1 VSAIE
6 ELRSYLTRLQRRF
19 QLGAAARGA
28 AILASVALLATV
40 ILTVIINRF
49 AFSRESLWSAR
60 VALLVTLAM
69 GTAFGLAVPLWRLS
83 RRWWIGRAERAFPQ
97 FEQRIL
103 TFTERGQESR
113 DPFVELLAADT
124 MRIARGADVRTV
136 APDRLLVGFAAV
148 GVVSLAALV
157 WLIRA
162 GPGYLGYGAAA
173 LWRGAPA
180 APFYTVHVSPGDAT
194 VRRHADQLVTAE
206 LAGLQTP
213 LRIHVR
219 YHSASK
225 WEETTMQPQPA
236 ATGFQFLFAGIPED
250 VEYYVQ
256 AGSIQTPHFHL
267 RVADIPAVKQIRV
280 TYHHPDWMHL
290 GDTVEEHGGDLRAV
304 QGTQAQLEIVTDRP
318 LSRGILT
325 LDDGRE
331 IALRGGPGAAAT
343 SGVAA
348 GAAAAGNARA
358 GSGAGIG
365 TGAGAEAVAV
375 AGVGAGASDGVGGQ
389 ATAGAGIV
397 YRGVITLERNGSY
410 HVAERDRAQ
419 PRRISE
425 DYFIEASAVKPPEVA
440 VVRPERDYRA
450 SPIEEVTLAAT
461 ANDPF
466 GLSEFAI
473 HYSVNGGPE
482 KTVSLQKPTEAS
494 PTKASGSAMLSL
506 EALKLVPG
514 DVVGFYAV
522 AKDVRTEAHTDIS
535 FIQIEPFEREFSQS
549 QQIGGGGGGG
559 AAADDQAQIAER
571 EKDIIAATCKQAGLK
586 TGGAKE
592 AAEQAKFLSDV
603 QNTLRNQA
611 MSLAGRLAMRDLQL
625 ANEQFGSFQQDMEAA
640 ATAMRP
646 AAQKLDSQQWSA
658 AMFDEQKALQHLLR
672 AEATFR
678 QIEVAFGSRGGG
690 SGSVNSAGRDLAS
703 LFDLEL
709 DTQKNQYES
718 AQAPSSP
725 GQHATQVDDALKK
738 LDELARRQ
746 SELAAQRSESEQ
758 TAEERWQQEM
768 LRRKADEI
776 QQQLEQLARN
786 AGQQGGGASSSSDS
800 AQSNGSAGGRGMGR
814 PGANGRA
821 SAGARGG
828 AAASAGANAAAGDG
842 GGGATQQALERLR
855 QAEDDMRRA
864 VDEHDPAAARRAAE
878 QLREA
883 MNLLGGAQQQD
894 ASRQVE
900 SLARE
905 AGRLANQHREQA
917 ERMRALLSARLSS
930 QGSAGGQ
937 RGGRGL
943 GGSDSLGGRS
953 GNGEN
958 YGGGSGTGDGRNY
971 GGGRNDGSRSGNGS
985 GTRDANGGATTNAVD
1000 SFIADRQQLADDLAR
1015 LTQNMRSAERAT
1027 QERSHGAATK
1037 LRDALGD
1044 LEQADTETQLQ
1055 RSADQLR
1062 RGYAPLTDT
1071 AETEIAS
1078 ELQHLKDQ
1086 LGEAQQ
1092 AMADR
1097 QPSSD
1102 GALDTVERLRSR
1114 LAALDQ
1120 SLRGSGNPGSAGQG
1134 QIARQGQLAGAAQP
1148 AGPVGSGDRGGNRGG
1163 PVNGGWNTGNNSELP
1178 RPVAPDTSAPPAYSA
1193 QAYQEGMNDLDRLK
1207 RSVGDDPAARR
1218 QVDDLIRSMQKL
1230 DPKRFPGNPAMV
1242 DELYARVLSGV
1253 DRLELQLRHEPDD
1266 AQPEQVRADSPQP
1279 VPAGYETPVA
1289 DYFRRLSRNP

>member
-28 AILASVALLATV
+28 AILASVALLTTV

-60 VALLVTLAM
+60 VALLVTLAL
-69 GTAFGLAVPLWRLS
+69 GAAFGLAVPLWRLS

-180 APFYTVHVSPGDAT
+180 APFYTVRVSPGDAT
-194 VRRHADQLVTAE
+194 VRRHADQLVTAQ

-304 QGTQAQLEIVTDRP
+304 EGTEAQLEIVTDRP
-318 LSRGILT
+318 LSRGVLS

-331 IALRGGPGAAAT
+331 IALSGGSGAAAAGAGT
-343 SGVAA
+343 GTGVAA
-348 GAAAAGNARA
+348 GAGAEVGVGARA
-358 GSGAGIG
+358 GAAG
-365 TGAGAEAVAV
+365 
-375 AGVGAGASDGVGGQ
+375 GVGVQAAADAGN
-389 ATAGAGIV
+389 V
-397 YRGVITLERNGSY
+397 YRGVITLEGNGSY
-410 HVAERDRAQ
+410 HVAERDTAQ

-494 PTKASGSAMLSL
+494 PTKASGSAMLGL

-571 EKDIIAATCKQAGLK
+571 EKEIIAATWKQAGLK

-646 AAQKLDSQQWSA
+646 AAQKLDTQQWSA
-658 AMFDEQKALQHLLR
+658 AVFDEQKALQHLLR

-746 SELAAQRSESEQ
+746 SELAAQRSDAEQ

-776 QQQLEQLARN
+776 QQQLEQLARDAGQEGGTRQQGG
-786 AGQQGGGASSSSDS
+786 AGQQGDAAGSSSDS
-800 AQSNGSAGGRGMGR
+800 DQSNGSAGGRGMGR
-814 PGANGRA
+814 SGASGRA

-828 AAASAGANAAAGDG
+828 ASATAGGYG
-842 GGGATQQALERLR
+842 GKATQQALERLR

-878 QLREA
+878 QLHEA

-905 AGRLANQHREQA
+905 AGRLANQQREQA

-943 GGSDSLGGRS
+943 GGS
-953 GNGEN
+953 
-958 YGGGSGTGDGRNY
+958 
-971 GGGRNDGSRSGNGS
+971 
-985 GTRDANGGATTNAVD
+985 ANANAVD
-1000 SFIADRQQLADDLAR
+1000 SFIADRQKLADDLAR
-1015 LTQNMRSAERAT
+1015 LTQEMRSAERAT

-1120 SLRGSGNPGSAGQG
+1120 SLRGSGNPGSAGRGQTATQG
-1134 QIARQGQLAGAAQP
+1134 QTAQGEIARSGQLAGPAQS

-1193 QAYQEGMNDLDRLK
+1193 QAYQEGMNDLDQLK

-1266 AQPEQVRADSPQP
+1266 ALPEQVRADSPQP